1 MSFDNEQLTYPLKII
16 EMDDFFLNSDELIG
30 KKVSLNKQVAS
41 SNSTSAYT
49 FEPDTDTAFKSTLL
63 FIDSKN
69 YRINFEKSHLR
80 LISNMVVFDRQ
91 TVFGS
96 KEELVRFVD
105 LVLNSKYMLL
115 HGCVEH
121 NYGMECASKNVKRET
136 RPNVFQ
142 KTNSNLT
149 SLMHCAL

>member
-1 MSFDNEQLTYPLKII
+1 MNFDNEQLTYPLKII

-30 KKVSLNKQVAS
+30 KKVSLNKQISS
-41 SNSTSAYT
+41 SNNTSAYT

-69 YRINFEKSHLR
+69 YRILR

-91 TVFGS
+91 TVFES

-136 RPNVFQ
+136 RPNIFQ

-149 SLMHCAL
+149 SLVNCAL